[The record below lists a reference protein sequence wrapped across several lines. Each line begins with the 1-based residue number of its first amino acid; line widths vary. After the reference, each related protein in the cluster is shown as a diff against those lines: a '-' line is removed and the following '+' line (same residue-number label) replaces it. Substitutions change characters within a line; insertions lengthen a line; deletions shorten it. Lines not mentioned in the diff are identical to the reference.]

1 MGIVGEQFDVIDGAA
16 VLAADALVFQRL
28 LDGDGVGG
36 EGVEVV
42 AGDALAVSG
51 DQKNQLPPQA
61 MSPLTRP
68 MPGTSTLT
76 WRR

>member
-1 MGIVGEQFDVIDGAA
+1 MGVVGEQFDVIDGAA
-16 VLAADALVFQRL
+16 VLAADVLVVQRL

-42 AGDALAVSG
+42 AGEALAVSG
-51 DQKNQLPPQA
+51 DQEEPVAAQA

>member
-1 MGIVGEQFDVIDGAA
+1 MGVVGEQFDVIDGAA

-51 DQKNQLPPQA
+51 DQDC
-61 MSPLTRP
+61 
-68 MPGTSTLT
+68 
-76 WRR
+76 